1 MSVTE
6 HLTAEAIEDY
16 RARAS
21 SVAEVLAVQKHVVAC
36 AACRARLAAAVE
48 ADSAILS
55 LRRQMTQ
62 AADPEIPEVEFHLP
76 YEQLALYIDDK
87 LGEVEREIADSH
99 LSFCGDCAA
108 DLADLRHYGE
118 LAAGAEVTEL
128 KSTTG
133 VEVVP
138 DIPSAWQRF
147 VALLGSFKLPLPATV
162 AAAALVLLAL
172 SATWLAMRDGVLK
185 DSGEVARAKPETY
198 PTPAPHIA
206 TPRENLPA
214 PSPSSTATISNSTGD
229 NSTRTSNDS
238 NRTAQAPSLLIPPRS
253 PSRVVSPGRTNAPP
267 ATQIVALNDGGAR
280 VALDARGRLDGLGEL
295 PPDTRLAVS
304 RALRS
309 RRVETPSSLAGL
321 AAGEGDTLMGTG
333 VGGASFALLTP
344 VGRIV
349 RDTRPAF
356 SWNPLAG
363 AKSYTVSIVDSKFT
377 PVVQSPALDKAS
389 WTPTEP
395 LARGAVYYWQ
405 VTATLADGTEVT
417 APIAPAP
424 QARFRV
430 LNASASDSL
439 AQMEKTNPNS
449 RLARGVAYAQAG
461 LIEEAEAELEALL
474 KQNPR
479 SLVARDLLRSLRRA
493 SRRRNEQSPV
503 RPRR

>member
-6 HLTAEAIEDY
+6 HLTGGAIEDY
-16 RARAS
+16 RAGRS
-21 SVAEVLAVQKHVVAC
+21 SVAEVLAAQNHVVAC
-36 AACRARLAAAVE
+36 AACRARLESAVE
-48 ADSAILS
+48 ADAAVLS

-62 AADPEIPEVEFHLP
+62 PPAPDTPEAEFHLP
-76 YEQLALYIDDK
+76 YEQLALYVDDK
-87 LGEVEREIADSH
+87 LDVVEREIADSH
-99 LSFCGDCAA
+99 LSFCGDCVA

-118 LAAGAEVTEL
+118 LAAGAELTGL
-128 KSTTG
+128 KSTPG

-138 DIPSAWQRF
+138 DTPSAWQRF

-162 AAAALVLLAL
+162 AAAALVLLAGG
-172 SATWLAMRDGVLK
+172 ATWLAMRDGGALK

-198 PTPAPHIA
+198 PTPAPQIA
-206 TPRENLPA
+206 SPRANLPV
-214 PSPSSTATISNSTGD
+214 PSPSSTATISNSPDD
-229 NSTRTSNDS
+229 NS
-238 NRTAQAPSLLIPPRS
+238 NRASQATPLSTAPRS
-253 PSRVVSPGRTNAPP
+253 PSDVVSPGRTNAPP
-267 ATQIVALNDGGAR
+267 ATQLVALNDGGTR
-280 VALDARGRLDGLGEL
+280 VALDARGRLDGLEEL
-295 PPDTRLAVS
+295 PTDTRLAVS

-309 RRVETPSSLAGL
+309 RRVETPSSLDGL
-321 AAGEGDTLMGTG
+321 SEGESDTLMGTG
-333 VGGASFALLTP
+333 AGGASFALQSP

-356 SWNPLAG
+356 SWSPLAG
-363 AKSYTVSIVDSKFT
+363 AKSYAVSIVDSKFK
-377 PVVQSPALDKAS
+377 PVVQSPALDDTS

-405 VTATLADGTEVT
+405 VTATLADGAEVT

-439 AQMEKTNPNS
+439 AQLENMNPDS
-449 RLARGVAYAQAG
+449 RLARGVAYARAG

-493 SRRRNEQSPV
+493 SRRRDAQSPV
-503 RPRR
+503 RRRR

>member
-6 HLTAEAIEDY
+6 HLTGEAIEYY
-16 RARAS
+16 RAGRS
-21 SVAEVLAVQKHVVAC
+21 SVAEVLAAQNHVVAC
-36 AACRARLAAAVE
+36 AACRARLEAAVE
-48 ADSAILS
+48 ADEAVLS

-62 AADPEIPEVEFHLP
+62 AADPETPEAESHLP
-76 YEQLALYIDDK
+76 YEQLALYVDDK
-87 LGEVEREIADSH
+87 LDEVEREIADSH

-118 LAAGAEVTEL
+118 LAAGAELTEL

-133 VEVVP
+133 VAVVP

-172 SATWLAMRDGVLK
+172 SAIWLAMRDGALK

-198 PTPAPHIA
+198 STPAPHIA
-206 TPRENLPA
+206 SPRENLPA
-214 PSPSSTATISNSTGD
+214 PSPSSTATISESSDD
-229 NSTRTSNDS
+229 NS
-238 NRTAQAPSLLIPPRS
+238 NRASQATALSTAPRS
-253 PSRVVSPGRTNAPP
+253 PSDAVSPGRTNAPP
-267 ATQIVALNDGGAR
+267 ATQLVALNDGGTR
-280 VALDARGRLDGLGEL
+280 VALDGRGRLDGLEEL

-309 RRVETPSSLAGL
+309 RRVETPSSLNDLAEGEAG
-321 AAGEGDTLMGTG
+321 TLMGTG
-333 VGGASFALLTP
+333 AGGASFALLSP

-349 RDTRPAF
+349 RDTKPAF
-356 SWNPLAG
+356 SWRPLAG
-363 AKSYTVSIVDSKFT
+363 AKSYAVSIVDSKFK
-377 PVVQSPALDKAS
+377 PVVQSPALNDTS
-389 WTPTEP
+389 WTPVEP

-405 VTATLADGTEVT
+405 VTATLADGAEVT

-439 AQMEKTNPNS
+439 AQLEKTNPHS

-461 LIEEAEAELEALL
+461 LIEEAKAELETLL

-493 SRRRNEQSPV
+493 SRRRDAQSPV
-503 RPRR
+503 RRRR